1 MTAGAKGTQGEP
13 DPGHFERFCNV
24 VVPDLLA
31 DVCHVST
38 ELAARI
44 GQDIL
49 ARAES
54 YAMLDDT
61 ARDVLIAPF
70 AEEIATYEPADS
82 SLMLKGAVAVVVRS
96 SLLEEAHAH
105 GPVEAGGIQGIT
117 TMAAAPL
124 SHFLAARR
132 RNPVTVEHNLFADLA
147 DTCPR
152 AWACLGAVAQAYGAG
167 GGRWP
172 YRVPAAPVPELPAA
186 EVEAPSA
193 DTRDGVVILNGIDP
207 RFDQEAVQRM
217 REAAQPGDAVW
228 LTTSL
233 SRISRHLGKLLQT
246 VEYLLAHDVP
256 VLTANYLLRPREVW
270 VRRGELA
277 TVDHED
283 PLAAWRSSRGL
294 SGAHRAVATQAVKR
308 MEAKEKA
315 ANGRTPH
322 RPGDEKDLP
331 KTRRNAGQGYEELG
345 RSFSAV
351 RFSSRFYAISPARFP
366 TRAANGLRERQPRST
381 MSYRFS
387 EGLYSPGPR
396 EVSRWLTLR
405 CLHRGLSG
413 LIRPC

>member
-1 MTAGAKGTQGEP
+1 MRAGAKDRQGEP

-24 VVPDLLA
+24 VVPDLLT

-38 ELAARI
+38 ELAAQI
-44 GQDIL
+44 GEDIL

-61 ARDVLIAPF
+61 ARNVLIAPF
-70 AEEIATYEPADS
+70 AEEVARYEPGS
-82 SLMLKGAVAVVVRS
+82 SLVLKGAVAVVVRS

-105 GPVEAGGIQGIT
+105 GPVEAGGIQAIT
-117 TMAAAPL
+117 TLAAAPL

-147 DTCPR
+147 DAWPR
-152 AWACLGAVAQAYGAG
+152 AWACLGAVAQAYGTG

-186 EVEAPSA
+186 EVEAPAA
-193 DTRDGVVILNGIDP
+193 DTRDDAVILSGIDP

-217 REAAQPGDAVW
+217 REAAEPGDAVW
-228 LTTSL
+228 LTASL
-233 SRISRHLGKLLQT
+233 SRISRHLGKLLQA

-256 VLTANYLLRPREVW
+256 ILTANYLLRPRDVW
-270 VRRGELA
+270 VRRGQLA

-283 PLAAWRSSRGL
+283 PLAAWRAPRGL
-294 SGAHRAVATQAVKR
+294 SGAHRAVAAQAVKQ

-315 ANGRTPH
+315 AKGRTPH

-331 KTRRNAGQGYEELG
+331 KTRRNPGQGYEELG

-366 TRAANGLRERQPRST
+366 TRATNGFSERQPRST

-396 EVSRWLTLR
+396 EASRSLAPR
-405 CLHRGLSG
+405 CLHKGLSG
-413 LIRPC
+413 LTRRC

>member
-1 MTAGAKGTQGEP
+1 MMAGAKGRQGEP

-24 VVPDLLA
+24 VVPDLLT

-70 AEEIATYEPADS
+70 AEEIARYEPASS

-105 GPVEAGGIQGIT
+105 GPVEAGGIHGIT
-117 TMAAAPL
+117 KMAAAPL
-124 SHFLAARR
+124 SHFLAARH

-147 DTCPR
+147 DAWPR

-172 YRVPAAPVPELPAA
+172 YRVPVAPVPELPVA
-186 EVEAPSA
+186 EVEAPAA
-193 DTRDGVVILNGIDP
+193 DTRDDAVILSGIDP

-217 REAAQPGDAVW
+217 REAAGPGDTVW
-228 LTTSL
+228 LTASL
-233 SRISRHLGKLLQT
+233 SRISRHLGKLLQA

-256 VLTANYLLRPREVW
+256 ILTANYLLRPREVW

-277 TVDHED
+277 AVDHED
-283 PLAAWRSSRGL
+283 PLAAWRAARGL
-294 SGAHRAVATQAVKR
+294 SGVHRAVAAEAVKR
-308 MEAKEKA
+308 LEAKEKA
-315 ANGRTPH
+315 AKGRTPH

-331 KTRRNAGQGYEELG
+331 KTRRNPGQGYEEPG
-345 RSFSAV
+345 RSFSAL
-351 RFSSRFYAISPARFP
+351 RFSSCFYAIS
-366 TRAANGLRERQPRST
+366 
-381 MSYRFS
+381 
-387 EGLYSPGPR
+387 
-396 EVSRWLTLR
+396 
-405 CLHRGLSG
+405 
-413 LIRPC
+413 

>member
-1 MTAGAKGTQGEP
+1 MMAGAKGAPGEP
-13 DPGHFERFCNV
+13 DPGHFEQFCNV
-24 VVPDLLA
+24 VVPDLLT

-44 GQDIL
+44 GEDIL

-54 YAMLDDT
+54 YALLDDK

-70 AEEIATYEPADS
+70 AEEIVNYEPAS
-82 SLMLKGAVAVVVRS
+82 SSVMLKGAVAVVVRS

-105 GPVEAGGIQGIT
+105 GPVDAGGIQAIT
-117 TMAAAPL
+117 TAAAAPL

-132 RNPVTVEHNLFADLA
+132 RNPVTVEHNLFSDLA
-147 DTCPR
+147 DAWPR
-152 AWACLGAVAQAYGAG
+152 AWACLGAAAQAYGAG

-172 YRVPAAPVPELPAA
+172 YRVLAAQVPELPAA
-186 EVEAPSA
+186 EVEAPA
-193 DTRDGVVILNGIDP
+193 AGTRDGVVILSGIAP

-217 REAAQPGDAVW
+217 RDAAEPGDAVW

-233 SRISRHLGKLLQT
+233 SRISRHLGKLLQA

-277 TVDHED
+277 VVDHED

-294 SGAHRAVATQAVKR
+294 SGAHRAMAAEAVKR

-315 ANGRTPH
+315 EGRTPY
-322 RPGDEKDLP
+322 RPGD
-331 KTRRNAGQGYEELG
+331 
-345 RSFSAV
+345 
-351 RFSSRFYAISPARFP
+351 
-366 TRAANGLRERQPRST
+366 
-381 MSYRFS
+381 
-387 EGLYSPGPR
+387 
-396 EVSRWLTLR
+396 
-405 CLHRGLSG
+405 
-413 LIRPC
+413 